1 MGREQERV
9 QAEENTV
16 IHHST
21 TTIDTG
27 HTHLQ
32 KGGENDKLGG
42 GGYKVLPLQ
51 IIEQKSKVQLNGLQ

>member
-9 QAEENTV
+9 QVEENTV

-32 KGGENDKLGG
+32 KGGENDKWGG
-42 GGYKVLPLQ
+42 FYKVLPLQ

>member
-32 KGGENDKLGG
+32 KGGENDKWGG
-42 GGYKVLPLQ
+42 VLQ
-51 IIEQKSKVQLNGLQ
+51 SFTIANNWAEK

>member
-32 KGGENDKLGG
+32 KGGENDKWG
-42 GGYKVLPLQ
+42 
-51 IIEQKSKVQLNGLQ
+51 GLQSFTIANN

>member
-42 GGYKVLPLQ
+42 GG
-51 IIEQKSKVQLNGLQ
+51 GLQSFTIANNWAEK

>member
-9 QAEENTV
+9 QVEENTV

-32 KGGENDKLGG
+32 KGGENDK
-42 GGYKVLPLQ
+42 VLPLQ